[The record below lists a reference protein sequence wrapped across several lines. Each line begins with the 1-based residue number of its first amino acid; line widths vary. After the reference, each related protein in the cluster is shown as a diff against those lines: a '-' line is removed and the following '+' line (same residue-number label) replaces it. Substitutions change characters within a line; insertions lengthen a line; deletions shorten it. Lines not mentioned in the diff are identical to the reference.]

1 MLAHFKMMAV
11 TALIMAPT
19 IVVDYTGADYISCA
33 AARGLW
39 AGLTACVD
47 WQRAYWFV
55 PPPLVLSGHAAS
67 LPPY

>member
-1 MLAHFKMMAV
+1 VLAHFKMMAV

-55 PPPLVLSGHAAS
+55 TPPLVLSGHAAS
-67 LPPY
+67 LTPY